1 MMRVKQLLDYLKDC
15 NPKASVE
22 FLTQNED
29 GEEVWHEVQDVWSDT
44 LDENVYLEFGIKEVT
59 NDWIWYMRVGYTILQ
74 ERRRW

>member
-1 MMRVKQLLDYLKDC
+1 MRVKELLDYLKDC

-22 FLTQNED
+22 LLTQNED

-59 NDWIWYMRVGYTILQ
+59 N
-74 ERRRW
+74 ES

>member
-1 MMRVKQLLDYLKDC
+1 MRVKELLDYLKDC

-22 FLTQNED
+22 LLTQNED